1 MEFPNREKQQIIS
14 KSGFGVLKS
23 STNLPIYRWMISS
36 KSWRTM
42 RKRPSTTAAD
52 MRQVGPCCAT
62 FRGHFTSKSGEFRKS
77 LRRCVAEIMG
87 NNVKYVYIYIYVDNM
102 GYCHPF
108 IQPSIHNRNP
118 NIMDLWIPMK
128 ISLMT
133 IPRTGTSGHGST
145 AGHQQTHL
153 AIAKHHFSSAN
164 HNFYQQIYRPCSTVI

>member
-1 MEFPNREKQQIIS
+1 
-14 KSGFGVLKS
+14 
-23 STNLPIYRWMISS
+23 
-36 KSWRTM
+36 M

-87 NNVKYVYIYIYVDNM
+87 NNVKYVYIYIYIYVDNM

-118 NIMDLWIPMK
+118 NISK
-128 ISLMT
+128 H
-133 IPRTGTSGHGST
+133 HGSMNPYENLIDDHPKDWHIWPWVNCRAPT
-145 AGHQQTHL
+145 NPLGHSKTSFF
-153 AIAKHHFSSAN
+153 IGKS
-164 HNFYQQIYRPCSTVI
+164 